1 MDLIVSCGQFLAKD
15 KGVRTEVGRYFK
27 SGVRFSLWCT
37 VTNGHDQV
45 NGKTYFDKGF
55 SFLIPL
61 DIFLKQSSL
70 SYLGYVMSAWLRDV
84 GARAATGKRLYW
96 TLEES
101 RRNIAFN

>member
-1 MDLIVSCGQFLAKD
+1 MDLLVTIGQFLAKD

-27 SGVRFSLWCT
+27 SGLRFALWCT
-37 VTNGHDQV
+37 VTNGDDHV
-45 NGKTYFDKGF
+45 NGKLYFDKGF

-61 DIFLKQSSL
+61 DIFLKQSSR
-70 SYLGYVMSAWLRDV
+70 SYVGYVMSAWLRDV

-101 RRNIAFN
+101 RYNF